1 MFDLLSNSD
10 CLLFVRYSNMYTVPI
25 LCSGG
30 NLPVLTSS
38 RAVSVLAI
46 EIEYKCLSSDKYACA
61 DIKTFGGSGC
71 VCPLQLPCSINLPNN
86 TKQYL
91 SLCQFS
97 GKTGKR
103 KTNLVLMS

>member
-1 MFDLLSNSD
+1 MFDSD

-46 EIEYKCLSSDKYACA
+46 EIEYKCLSSDKYTCG

-86 TKQYL
+86 KKQYL
-91 SLCQFS
+91 SLCQFPA
-97 GKTGKR
+97 KTSKR